1 MNPNARD
8 TDKDGDVRPVFTAPK
23 PLSMSILS
31 VINELICSEMQ
42 LRFYYHS
49 GDMIPMS
56 DLYRLLTKCT
66 TTPDLMVRKLIE
78 MNVIGVTDNANVVVL
93 K

>member
-1 MNPNARD
+1 MSSEK
-8 TDKDGDVRPVFTAPK
+8 DKPVYTAPK
-23 PLSMSILS
+23 PLQVSILG

-49 GDMIPMS
+49 GDYIDVT

-66 TTPDLMVRKLIE
+66 TTPDLMLRKLLE
-78 MNVIGVTDNANVVVL
+78 MNVITTTDKQNVVQL